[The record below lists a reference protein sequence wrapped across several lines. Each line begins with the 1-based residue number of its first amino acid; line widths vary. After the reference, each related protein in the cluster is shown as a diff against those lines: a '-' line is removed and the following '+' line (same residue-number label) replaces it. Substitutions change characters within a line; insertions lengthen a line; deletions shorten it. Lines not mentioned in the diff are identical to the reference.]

1 MSVQF
6 TTFIG
11 VEACSSR
18 THPFTFAV
26 IDRDLVIRSIGSGN
40 IKDAFA
46 FLAGQENAL
55 TAINSPMT
63 TSQGILKRE
72 EIRKKLSPGSHLSH
86 WANLRLV
93 EYELLERGVQVPR
106 TTSSRKNSPRWMRL
120 GFQLFDEI
128 HKLGYEKYP
137 HMVARK
143 QYFES
148 QGEAVFWNLLGHSP
162 LKKDTL
168 EGCLQRQL
176 ILSMCG
182 LPVPDAMRFFEE
194 ITRHRLLN
202 NRLPLEYLY
211 SSAELNTLAAAYT
224 AWMAGNQPDKLESIG
239 HEEESIIYLPKHPV
253 NESGNESVPITT
265 ESLGQ

>member
-6 TTFIG
+6 NTFIG
-11 VEACSSR
+11 VEACADR
-18 THPFTFAV
+18 TRPFTFAV
-26 IDRDLVIRSIGSGN
+26 IDRELVIRSIGSGN

-55 TAINSPMT
+55 AAINSPMT
-63 TSQGILKRE
+63 TSQGLLKRE
-72 EIRKKLSPGSHLSH
+72 EIRKKLSPSSHLGR

-93 EYELLERGVQVPR
+93 EYELLQRGIHVPR
-106 TTSSRKNSPRWMRL
+106 AGKTKKNAPRWVRL
-120 GFQLFDEI
+120 GFRLFEEI
-128 HKLGYEKYP
+128 SKLGYMKYP
-137 HMVARK
+137 DMAAEK
-143 QYFES
+143 QFFEC

-176 ILSMCG
+176 VLSMCG

-202 NRLPLEYLY
+202 NKLPLEHLY
-211 SSAELNTLAAAYT
+211 NNAELNSLAAAYT
-224 AWMAGNQPDKLESIG
+224 AWVAGNQPEKLVSVG
-239 HEEESIIYLPKHPV
+239 HEEEGLIYLPDQPV
-253 NESGNESVPITT
+253 VELP
-265 ESLGQ
+265 

>member
-11 VEACSSR
+11 VEVCANR

-26 IDRDLVIRSIGSGN
+26 VDSDLVIRSIGSGG

-46 FLAGQENAL
+46 FLAGQESAL
-55 TAINSPMT
+55 AAINSPMT

-72 EIRKKLSPGSHLSH
+72 EIRKRLSSTSNLSH

-106 TTSSRKNSPRWMRL
+106 TTSSKKSSPRWMRL
-120 GFQLFDEI
+120 GFQLFEEI

-137 HMVARK
+137 HMVAQK
-143 QYFES
+143 QYFEC
-148 QGEAVFWNLLGHSP
+148 QGEAAFWNLLGHSP

-176 ILSMCG
+176 VLGMCG
-182 LPVPDAMRFFEE
+182 LPVPDAMLFFQE

-202 NRLPLEYLY
+202 NILPYERLY
-211 SSAELNTLAAAYT
+211 SASELNTLVAAYT
-224 AWMAGNQPDKLESIG
+224 AWIAGSQPENLISIG
-239 HEEESIIYLPKHPV
+239 HEEEGVIYLPNQAV
-253 NESGNESVPITT
+253 V
-265 ESLGQ
+265 Q

>member
-1 MSVQF
+1 MSDQF
-6 TTFIG
+6 STYIG
-11 VEACSSR
+11 VEVCPDR

-26 IDRDLVIRSIGSGN
+26 LDRDLVIRSIGSGN
-40 IKDAFA
+40 LKDAFA

-55 TAINSPMT
+55 AAINSPMT
-63 TSQGILKRE
+63 TNQGILMRE
-72 EIRKKLSPGSHLSH
+72 EIRQKLSPSSQLSH

-93 EYELLERGVQVPR
+93 EYELLQRGIEVPR
-106 TTSSRKNSPRWMRL
+106 TPGSRKNSPRWMRL
-120 GFQLFDEI
+120 GFQLFEEI

-137 HMVARK
+137 HPAAEK
-143 QYFES
+143 QFFEC

-176 ILSMCG
+176 VLGICG

-211 SSAELNTLAAAYT
+211 TSAELNTLAAAYT
-224 AWMAGNQPDKLESIG
+224 AWMADTQAEQLIRIG
-239 HEEESIIYLPKHPV
+239 HEEEAFIYLPNQPV
-253 NESGNESVPITT
+253 VPP
-265 ESLGQ
+265 SHD

>member
-11 VEACSSR
+11 VEVHPDR

-26 IDRDLVIRSIGSGN
+26 VDRDLIIRSIGSGN

-55 TAINSPMT
+55 AGINSPMT
-63 TSQGILKRE
+63 TSQGLLKRE
-72 EIRKKLSPGSHLSH
+72 EIRKKLSPNSKLSH

-93 EYELLERGVQVPR
+93 EYELLQRGIQVPR
-106 TTSSRKNSPRWMRL
+106 TTSSKKNSPRWMRM
-120 GFQLFDEI
+120 GFQLFEEI

-137 HMVARK
+137 HMVAEK
-143 QYFES
+143 QFFEC

-176 ILSMCG
+176 VLSMCG
-182 LPVPDAMRFFEE
+182 LPVPDAMQFFEE

-202 NRLPLEYLY
+202 NILPLENLY
-211 SSAELNTLAAAYT
+211 SAPELNTLAAAYT
-224 AWMAGNQPDKLESIG
+224 AWIAANQPDKLISVG
-239 HEEESIIYLPKHPV
+239 HEEEGVIYLPNHAV
-253 NESGNESVPITT
+253 V
-265 ESLGQ
+265 